1 MGEFG
6 EMSTETSPWHVFCY
20 GRAHRHRQTQTQR
33 EAKREMGRHLQQLA
47 REAGNH
53 EHVRQRCHLGGIVNA
68 KNSPRRIVLE
78 LLR

>member
-1 MGEFG
+1 MERGEARG
-6 EMSTETSPWHVFCY
+6 EE
-20 GRAHRHRQTQTQR
+20 
-33 EAKREMGRHLQQLA
+33 REMGRHLQQVA

-53 EHVRQRCHLGGIVNA
+53 EHVRQRCHLGGVVNA

>member
-1 MGEFG
+1 MAVHTDTDRPRPSE
-6 EMSTETSPWHVFCY
+6 
-20 GRAHRHRQTQTQR
+20 RRR
-33 EAKREMGRHLQQLA
+33 ERERERHLQQVA